1 MYLGPAK
8 AGLKY
13 EFIMIVA
20 ATISPDQFGEIFRRD
35 KEKFVSIAR
44 SYVRDA
50 QTAEDIVAEA
60 FTRFWNNREDIEL
73 TCLPDAYI
81 MKTVKNMCLNHMRD
95 KLTRLRISTQIN
107 NDRLKAMETEINF
120 LSSEDLGF
128 LFESEVASIF
138 RNVMEQFPELTRNI
152 FYASRFEGMT
162 YQEIAAVYGV
172 STRKVKRD
180 ITKVLSLLRISL
192 KDYLHIGLIA
202 MFLGL

>member
-1 MYLGPAK
+1 MMEAT
-8 AGLKY
+8 
-13 EFIMIVA
+13 
-20 ATISPDQFGEIFRRD
+20 TISPDQFGEIFRRD
-35 KEKFVSIAR
+35 KEKFVTIAR

-50 QTAEDIVAEA
+50 HTAEDIVAEA
-60 FTRFWNNREDIEL
+60 FTRFWNNRENIVL
-73 TCLPDAYI
+73 TGLPDAYI

-162 YQEIAAVYGV
+162 YQEIAAAYGV

-180 ITKVLSLLRISL
+180 ITNVLSLLRISL
-192 KDYLHIGLIA
+192 KDYLHISLIA